1 VALVR
6 QRRGSLLEAVGHA
19 YDYVLRFDRDRRRQ
33 ALRALPLQLALSVVV
48 LVVLMAAF
56 GWF

>member
-1 VALVR
+1 MR